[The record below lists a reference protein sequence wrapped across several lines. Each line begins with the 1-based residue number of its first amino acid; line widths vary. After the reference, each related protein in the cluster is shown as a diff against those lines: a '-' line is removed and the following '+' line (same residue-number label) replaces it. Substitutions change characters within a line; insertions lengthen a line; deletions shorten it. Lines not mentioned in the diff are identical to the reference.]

1 MPNLRYGSQRKT
13 PASKTMQKES
23 SIKCAKTYEYDRD
36 VTGMTDCGVTLQ
48 VILSGQT

>member
-13 PASKTMQKES
+13 PARKIMQKES